1 MHDVVISGLFE
12 VGQYDLLRIGLRVG
26 PALSKNAGGPKAQHF
41 VAARRCLETKLLVMR
56 ELLFEAFFALV
67 ECCGHAALFDFDSA
81 QLLQKTF
88 AGFARRACRPRLSK
102 SRTYY

>member
-12 VGQYDLLRIGLRVG
+12 VGQYDVLRVG

-67 ECCGHAALFDFDSA
+67 ECCGHAALFDFASA
-81 QLLQKTF
+81 QF
-88 AGFARRACRPRLSK
+88 ASKDLCRLCETSMRPATVK
-102 SRTYY
+102 VA